1 MAPEILFKPEIIGSS
16 HESLVQTIVNT
27 INKNDEIH
35 REKFLENIVL
45 TGGLITSEMYQTE
58 IID

>member
-1 MAPEILFKPEIIGSS
+1 MIESS
-16 HESLVQTIVNT
+16 HDSLVQTIVKT

-35 REKFLENIVL
+35 QENFLQNIVL
-45 TGGLITSEMYQTE
+45 TGGLITYEMYQTE